1 MAREKGTRAVEA
13 EQSGTLCD
21 VEGLRVG
28 HWSDPQAQTG
38 CTVILCPDE
47 GCVASGEVRG
57 GAPGTRETALL
68 APDKSVQRVHAVLLS
83 GGSAFGLA
91 AATGVMD
98 ALEARGVGFQT
109 PFGVVPIVPAAVIY
123 DLGVGLPSPRPDAA
137 AGRRALEAA
146 TAEPVT
152 QGRVGAG
159 TGASCGKYLGFTRA
173 EPSGLGSAARTAQG
187 ATVAALSVANPVGDI
202 IDPFTGAV
210 VAGARLTGG
219 SRPDPARLLEAFTD
233 ALMRDLAGTNTTL
246 VVVATDAPLSK
257 ADAQVLAQSAHVG
270 IARVT
275 RPSHTPSDGD
285 TSFVLSTGRG
295 PAVPLTLLAVAV
307 QEVVAAAILR
317 GARAAGGRDTFGS
330 PL

>member
-1 MAREKGTRAVEA
+1 VDRK
-13 EQSGTLCD
+13 QNPSGTLCD

-28 HWSDPQAQTG
+28 HWSDPEAQTG
-38 CTVILCPDE
+38 CTVVVCPDE

-68 APDKSVQRVHAVLLS
+68 APEKSVQRVHAVVLS

-91 AATGVMD
+91 AAIGVVE
-98 ALEARGVGFQT
+98 ALEARGVGFHT

-123 DLGVGLPSPRPDAA
+123 DLGVGRPRPRPDAD
-137 AGRRALEAA
+137 AGRSAFGAA
-146 TAEPVT
+146 TTAPVA

-159 TGASCGKYLGFTRA
+159 AGACCGKYLGFERA
-173 EPSGLGSAARTAQG
+173 EPSGLGSAARTVRG
-187 ATVAALSVANPVGDI
+187 AVVAALSVANPVGDL
-202 IDPFTGAV
+202 IDPLTGAV
-210 VAGARLTGG
+210 VAGGRLADGR
-219 SRPDPARLLEAFTD
+219 RPSPEGLLEAFSD
-233 ALMRDLAGTNTTL
+233 ALTGGLTGANTTL

-257 ADAQVLAQSAHVG
+257 TEAHVLAQSAHVG

-285 TSFVLSTGRG
+285 TTFALSTGRG

-307 QEVVAAAILR
+307 QEVVAEAILR
-317 GARAAGGRDTFGS
+317 GVAASRGA
-330 PL
+330 